1 MQRWFKFFT
10 VFGLLL
16 FVIACDEEIV
26 PPEAAPEFAIEGFN
40 VPRRLNVGNPRDY
53 DVAFRVTHPQG
64 PGAVAEVTVTF
75 YGSDQT
81 TELRQPLPLY
91 DDGGF
96 MHPGDKDVVAND
108 GIFTNHFVS
117 DSLVFPLGAVF
128 MRATA
133 LDNAQQRVQSGFVE
147 ALALINAPPQLLSVN
162 APDTLVSGSRPLLFS
177 VAVQDSNDIEDVASV
192 TMRLKRGSSEI
203 FSASLEFQGKTAPD
217 SGVFGAFFDSTLAAE
232 RLGDYTLEFQARD
245 ESEDLSNVLAKPIFL
260 ENKAAFLFDVS
271 VPDSA
276 QLPTSGLQPVFV
288 TIHCSDPQG
297 LTDLDSVYFFSLR
310 PDSVLANNGNPLVLQ
325 DNGLPFNP
333 QNPFVEAG
341 DLVANDGIFSLTVL
355 LNPTALTGRYVFSFF
370 ARDKVGN
377 FTVGPVDSIIVYQ

>member
-1 MQRWFKFFT
+1 MQPLVKIATAF
-10 VFGLLL
+10 LLL
-16 FVIACDEEIV
+16 LLLAACNEEIV
-26 PPEAAPEFAIEGFN
+26 PPEASPEFTVEGFKT
-40 VPRRLNVGNPRDY
+40 PRRLNVGKPRDY

-64 PGAVAEVTVTF
+64 AAAVAEVTLRF
-75 YGSDQT
+75 FGSDQT
-81 TELRQPLPLY
+81 TLLLELPLY

-96 MHPGDKDVVAND
+96 LHPGNRDVIAGD
-108 GIFTNHFVS
+108 GIFTNHFIS

-128 MRATA
+128 MRASA
-133 LDNAQQRVQSGFVE
+133 RDNAQQSVQSGFVE
-147 ALALINAPPQLLSVN
+147 ALALINAPPQLLAIN
-162 APDTLVSGSRPLLFS
+162 APDTLISGSQPLLFS
-177 VAVQDSNDIEDVASV
+177 VAVQDSNDIEDVIAV
-192 TMRLKRGSSEI
+192 TMRLKRGGSEI

-245 ESEDLSNVLAKPIFL
+245 LSDDFSNVLVKPIFL
-260 ENKAAFLFDVS
+260 ENKAAFLFGVS

-297 LTDLDSVYFFSLR
+297 PTDLDSVYFFSLR

-355 LNPTALTGRYVFSFF
+355 LNPTALTGKYVFSFF

>member
-1 MQRWFKFFT
+1 MQRWFKFFAIFA
-10 VFGLLL
+10 VWI
-16 FVIACDEEIV
+16 FVIACNEEIL
-26 PPEAAPEFAIEGFN
+26 PPEAAPEFAVEGFKI
-40 VPRRLNVGNPRDY
+40 PRRLNVGKPRNY
-53 DVAFRVTHPQG
+53 DVAFRVTHPRG
-64 PGAVAEVTVTF
+64 AAAVAEVTLRF
-75 YGSDQT
+75 FGSDQT
-81 TELRQPLPLY
+81 TLLLELPLY

-96 MHPGDKDVVAND
+96 LHPGNRDVIAGD
-108 GIFTNHFVS
+108 GIFTNHFIS
-117 DSLVFPLGAVF
+117 DSLVFPRGAIF

-133 LDNAQQRVQSGFVE
+133 RDNAQQSVQSGFVE
-147 ALALINAPPQLLSVN
+147 ALALVNAPPQLLAIN
-162 APDTLVSGSRPLLFS
+162 APDTLISGSQPRLFS
-177 VAVQDSNDIEDVASV
+177 VAVQDSNDIEDVATV
-192 TMRLKRGSSEI
+192 IMRLKRGGNEI
-203 FSASLEFQGKTAPD
+203 FFASLEFQGKTAPD

-232 RLGDYTLEFQARD
+232 KLGDYTLEFQASD
-245 ESEDLSNVLAKPIFL
+245 ESDDFSNVLTTPIFL
-260 ENKAAFLFDVS
+260 ENEAAFLFGVS

-276 QLPTSGLQPVFV
+276 QLPTSGLQPVFI

-355 LNPTALTGRYVFSFF
+355 LNPTALTGRYIFSFF